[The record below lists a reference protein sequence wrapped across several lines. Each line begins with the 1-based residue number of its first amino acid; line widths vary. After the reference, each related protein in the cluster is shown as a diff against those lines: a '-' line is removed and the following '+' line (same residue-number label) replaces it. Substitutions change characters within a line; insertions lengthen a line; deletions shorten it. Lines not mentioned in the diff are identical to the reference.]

1 MTSHAYTTGPIQL
14 ETVVDGF
21 AHILGLR
28 APESVISCP
37 YHIKDDYAGGVRF
50 VASRRPRCAQTM
62 KSKLVLLRNA
72 SGRGEASDRQA
83 GFDVCCKLD
92 DITTDMC
99 MYKVNYIKPD
109 MS

>member
-1 MTSHAYTTGPIQL
+1 MASHVCTMGAVQVEMLVI
-14 ETVVDGF
+14 GF
-21 AHILGLR
+21 ARILTLR
-28 APESVISCP
+28 ALESAISRP
-37 YHIKDDYAGGVRF
+37 YHVEDDYAGGVRF
-50 VASRRPRCAQTM
+50 VASRGPRCAQTM

-99 MYKVNYIKPD
+99 KHKVSHIKTD
-109 MS
+109 MA